1 MKMSSLVAQNA
12 LPLLAKQSRHR
23 HQVGHNGGVVVV
35 GGSAHADL
43 RDGRRQDERESSP
56 EKRTCMF
63 LRGDPNPEIPQ
74 QRVGSALDQIVQV
87 LPSRAAEAVDQDGVA
102 EGPLLPV
109 ILHHVRH
116 KVHHRFQAEMQKK
129 NHEQARQS
137 K

>member
-1 MKMSSLVAQNA
+1 MNVN
-12 LPLLAKQSRHR
+12 LL
-23 HQVGHNGGVVVV
+23 GG
-35 GGSAHADL
+35 
-43 RDGRRQDERESSP
+43 
-56 EKRTCMF
+56 
-63 LRGDPNPEIPQ
+63 PNQEIEQ
-74 QRVGSALDQIVQV
+74 QRVAFRIGSALAQIVQV